1 MSKPDYIKPK
11 KSLGQNFL
19 KDQNVSRKIVKSLE
33 LDSEE
38 LCLEIG
44 PGMGAL
50 TKLLSESV
58 NRLYAVDFDEEAIKY
73 LKEELSKEI
82 GSQKISLT
90 HSDIRKI
97 QLSDILEQENKNQI
111 KIIGNIPYNLSS
123 EIFFWL
129 FEQSDVID
137 SAIIMIQKELAHRL
151 TANIGTKD
159 YGILSLALQM
169 SGTAKRLFDVPPSCF
184 FPQPRV
190 MSSIVKLSFPQSDR
204 SSEHF
209 SSMMKL
215 IRTLFNQ
222 RRKVIRNTL
231 KNYLALYT
239 GFKIDDLIAKDK
251 DFIESI
257 LGLRPEQL
265 KLDQFEQLLKTIQT
279 VDKS

>member
-1 MSKPDYIKPK
+1 
-11 KSLGQNFL
+11 
-19 KDQNVSRKIVKSLE
+19 
-33 LDSEE
+33 
-38 LCLEIG
+38 
-44 PGMGAL
+44 L
-50 TKLLSESV
+50 THK
-58 NRLYAVDFDEEAIKY
+58 
-73 LKEELSKEI
+73 
-82 GSQKISLT
+82 KISLI

-97 QLSDILEQENKNQI
+97 QLSNILEQEDKNQI

-129 FEQSDVID
+129 FEQSDLID
-137 SAIIMIQKELAHRL
+137 SAVIMIQKELAQRL

-190 MSSIVKLSFPQSDR
+190 MSSIVKLSFPQSER
-204 SSEHF
+204 SSQHF
-209 SSMMKL
+209 SSMMIL

-239 GFKIDDLIAKDK
+239 NFKIEDLLTQDK
-251 DFIESI
+251 DFIDSI
-257 LGLRPEQL
+257 VGQRPEQL
-265 KLDQFEQLLKTIQT
+265 KLEQFEQLLKTIQN
-279 VDKS
+279 VEKS